1 MAQTSKEEMKAQTS
15 TETGITLAPRC
26 YSIIDSVKGGS
37 GKTSLSLML
46 TLAAQ
51 KYMQEKSPSSDA
63 KNILHSLLL
72 DMDMQGS
79 SLDYLLFEGGRS
91 TDEAISN
98 RASNTLNDA
107 ILHYYRRERP
117 RFISTP
123 EFFFADEFEEWFN
136 VEEPASGNDE
146 YRKSYQIAAALASRR
161 IDDRDR
167 FRAVSRMNYSSQITY
182 DAFGSGLRAILKKSN
197 LNSYLPDQLRYI
209 FFDMPP
215 NSNGYSDCVLD
226 LLLSPNSS
234 SAVSPGCPRNYFELM
249 TLDQGHIEATLDWFE
264 QFVTQGQHHFPD
276 HFFFV
281 FSNVS
286 PLIDPMEMEYD
297 MVKRSLKK
305 GPLSEAIQ
313 GIQNRLDK
321 LSLTHRNRSRIYFV
335 GVSYQLEYLRRCCRF
350 GSLLSSKSGEP
361 LNPKMLSP
369 IKFLIYPD
377 GAYFEDYTDG
387 LLKLICTKDPES

>member
-117 RFISTP
+117 RFIST
-123 EFFFADEFEEWFN
+123 
-136 VEEPASGNDE
+136 
-146 YRKSYQIAAALASRR
+146 
-161 IDDRDR
+161 
-167 FRAVSRMNYSSQITY
+167 
-182 DAFGSGLRAILKKSN
+182 
-197 LNSYLPDQLRYI
+197 
-209 FFDMPP
+209 
-215 NSNGYSDCVLD
+215 
-226 LLLSPNSS
+226 
-234 SAVSPGCPRNYFELM
+234 
-249 TLDQGHIEATLDWFE
+249 
-264 QFVTQGQHHFPD
+264 
-276 HFFFV
+276 
-281 FSNVS
+281 
-286 PLIDPMEMEYD
+286 
-297 MVKRSLKK
+297 
-305 GPLSEAIQ
+305 
-313 GIQNRLDK
+313 
-321 LSLTHRNRSRIYFV
+321 
-335 GVSYQLEYLRRCCRF
+335 
-350 GSLLSSKSGEP
+350 
-361 LNPKMLSP
+361 
-369 IKFLIYPD
+369 
-377 GAYFEDYTDG
+377 
-387 LLKLICTKDPES
+387 